1 VQSGSD
7 VADWRPR
14 IELGEAPAHHQIVG
28 ALAADIERG
37 ALKPGIRLP
46 TQRALAHQLG
56 LGIGT
61 VTRAYSEAGRRGL
74 IDAVVGRGSFV
85 AAVAASSPTSD
96 GTIDLS
102 RNLAP
107 MAPARAALRAAI
119 ASLSKRPDL
128 AERLDYAPDRGF
140 AADRRAAAAWLAH
153 AANFPNADP
162 ARLIMTAGAQQAI
175 FAALTAACRPGEAVI
190 VEEATFHGVKLAAA
204 QAGLRLVP
212 ASMDAEG
219 VTPEALTKAASDNG
233 AKLAYLQTF
242 QNPTGRVM
250 SLQRRRA
257 IVAAAA
263 NESLLLIEDDL
274 YGPIVGALG
283 LPPLAELAPAHVI
296 YISGFSKSL
305 APGLRSG
312 ILLPPE
318 RLVGAMTE
326 SVRVIAFGSPSF
338 SAPIATHWIETGEAF
353 DILAAVRAELAVRT
367 GLASQLLA
375 GLVEPPACSA
385 VTHLWAPARELEAER
400 IAGAALR
407 AGVRL
412 TPPVAPF
419 VAGGPVTGLRICLGA
434 APDVATLER
443 GLAIV
448 APLLQPGRELAENV
462 V

>member
-1 VQSGSD
+1 M
-7 VADWRPR
+7 DWRPR
-14 IELGEAPAHHQIVG
+14 IELGDAPAHQRIVE
-28 ALAADIERG
+28 ALAGDIERG
-37 ALKPGIRLP
+37 ALQPGVRLP
-46 TQRALAHQLG
+46 TQRALAYRLG

-85 AAVAASSPTSD
+85 AAATALPAPGD

-107 MAPARAALRAAI
+107 MAPARAALRAAM
-119 ASLSKRPDL
+119 ASLARRPDL

-140 AADRRAAAAWLAH
+140 AADRRAAAAWLGR

-175 FAALTAACRPGEAVI
+175 FAALAAASRPGEALI
-190 VEEATFHGVKLAAA
+190 VEQATFHGVKLAAA
-204 QAGLRLVP
+204 HAGLRLAP
-212 ASMDAEG
+212 ATMDAEG
-219 VTPEALTKAASDNG
+219 VTPEALAKAASESG
-233 AKLAYLQTF
+233 ARLAYLQTF

-250 SLQRRRA
+250 SLARRRA

-263 NESLLLIEDDL
+263 KLGLLLIEDDL

-283 LPPLAELAPAHVI
+283 LPPLAELAPDDVV
-296 YISGFSKSL
+296 YVSGFSKSL
-305 APGLRSG
+305 GPGLRG
-312 ILLPPE
+312 GWLLPPE
-318 RLVGAMTE
+318 RLAGAMTE
-326 SVRVIAFGSPSF
+326 SLRVIAFGSPSF

-353 DILAAVRAELAVRT
+353 EILAAVRAELAART
-367 GLASQLLA
+367 GLAARALA
-375 GLVEPPACSA
+375 GLVEPPAAAA

-412 TPPVAPF
+412 TAPVAPF
-419 VAGGPVTGLRICLGA
+419 VTGGPVTGLRICLGA

-443 GLAIV
+443 GLAVV
-448 APLLQPGRELAENV
+448 AALLQPGRELAEHV